1 MAAARTQSRHQE
13 IVNRILV
20 PIDFSD
26 CSRTALHYAVSLAR
40 LLNASL
46 ILLYV
51 AETNPA
57 GSDLGP
63 CHLPDLEVDLRQMA
77 KQQLAQLTKQEIPA
91 KIVSQSVIRAGRSD
105 SEILAVAEGL
115 KVDLIV
121 MATHSKASHPGQLG
135 TTAAR
140 VASLA
145 TWPVLLVPVKA
156 PSVPFFL

>member
-1 MAAARTQSRHQE
+1 MKAGTTAGRIKVGAIPPRRRPMAAARTQSRHQE

-57 GSDLGP
+57 GSALVP
-63 CHLPDLEVDLRQMA
+63 CHVSDLETDLRQMA
-77 KQQLAQLTKQEIPA
+77 KQKLAQLINQ
-91 KIVSQSVIRAGRSD
+91 D
-105 SEILAVAEGL
+105 
-115 KVDLIV
+115 
-121 MATHSKASHPGQLG
+121 
-135 TTAAR
+135 
-140 VASLA
+140 
-145 TWPVLLVPVKA
+145 
-156 PSVPFFL
+156 